1 MCSNKDA
8 SVKQDKVLLSF
19 LVSLKKIYAMKG
31 MKFVYNKF
39 SGVGEQRVPPY
50 PTFKSASGRK
60 TFSLVTQK
68 ILPPDAVLP
77 ASRHK

>member
-1 MCSNKDA
+1 MCSDKDA

-39 SGVGEQRVPPY
+39 SGVGEQRVPP
-50 PTFKSASGRK
+50 
-60 TFSLVTQK
+60 
-68 ILPPDAVLP
+68 LPHFQICVG
-77 ASRHK
+77 